1 MNTPSG
7 KPAWRVRSAYSS
19 VEAEANSDGLMTTA
33 QPAAIAAAHFQATNS
48 SGEFQAVSA
57 PTTPTGSCR
66 VKANICG
73 LSIGMTRPSI
83 LSARP
88 PK

>member
-1 MNTPSG
+1 
-7 KPAWRVRSAYSS
+7 VL
-19 VEAEANSDGLMTTA
+19 AEANSEGFTTTA
-33 QPAAIAAAHFQATNS
+33 QPAAKAGAHFQATNS

-66 VKANICG
+66 VNAKVSG
-73 LSIGMTRPSI
+73 LSIGICAPST

-88 PK
+88 A